1 LIFRQNQNLFGFH
14 GFAIHDF
21 ILNFSIPR
29 SFILFYMNKGLTSEA
44 IQALRDRCQKS
55 GKSFVIN
62 EEAEQTQESVCFYFV
77 GEYKGKAVIFDAC
90 LYTLRIEYEM
100 ELYEEAE
107 VRTDEAFEDFD
118 LESHADNEEA
128 MQYFNKMLK
137 EIQKEKSIEVSEYI
151 EFDETVEYGVG
162 MDICLNVK
170 AVNESVIE
178 KFIQQFNKGTF
189 KASEE
194 LHSFSLEKA

>member
-1 LIFRQNQNLFGFH
+1 MNQ
-14 GFAIHDF
+14 
-21 ILNFSIPR
+21 
-29 SFILFYMNKGLTSEA
+29 GLTSEA

-55 GKSFVIN
+55 GKSFILN
-62 EEAEQTQESVCFYFV
+62 DEIENTDESVCFYFV

-107 VRTDEAFEDFD
+107 ARTDEEFEDFD

-128 MQYFNKMLK
+128 MAYFNKMLK
-137 EIQKEKSIEVSEYI
+137 EIQKEKSIEVNEYI
-151 EFDETVEYGVG
+151 NFDETVEYGIG

-170 AVNESVIE
+170 EVTDAVIE
-178 KFIQQFNKGTF
+178 KFITQFNKGTF
-189 KASEE
+189 KADSE
-194 LHSFSLEKA
+194 LRSFEIQKA